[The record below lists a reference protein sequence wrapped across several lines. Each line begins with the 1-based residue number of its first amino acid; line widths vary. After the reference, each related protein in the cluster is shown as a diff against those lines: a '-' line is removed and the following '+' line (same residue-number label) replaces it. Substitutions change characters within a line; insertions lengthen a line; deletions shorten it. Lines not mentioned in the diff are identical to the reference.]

1 MCLGSDVKENK
12 RWHFS
17 LEEALL
23 LIIYYAL
30 VFFARS
36 NYLKLIQ
43 FNWLYSHC
51 TWYDYILSGESQ
63 LETKQKMNTNLN
75 KSTINNSYN

>member
-1 MCLGSDVKENK
+1 MWLGSDVKENK
-12 RWHFS
+12 RCTFS

-43 FNWLYSHC
+43 FNLLYSHC

-63 LETKQKMNTNLN
+63 LQTKQKMNTNLN
-75 KSTINNSYN
+75 KSTNNSYN